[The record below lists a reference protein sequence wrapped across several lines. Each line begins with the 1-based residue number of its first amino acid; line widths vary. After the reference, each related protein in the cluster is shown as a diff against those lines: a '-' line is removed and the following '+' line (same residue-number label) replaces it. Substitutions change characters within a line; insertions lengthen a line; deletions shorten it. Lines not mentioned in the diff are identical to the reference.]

1 MDCLEV
7 QRVVSE
13 KLDRSP
19 VDVQQLEMAKEHCRT
34 CTDCAAFVRAL
45 RAVVE
50 APLPEP
56 TAGLHDRIMGAIGAE
71 AKSTSVGVT
80 AVSAQ
85 EPAEQDETPDTAGS
99 RARLKAAFR
108 NPRNERAIIAWT
120 AAAAVL
126 FVAVVIGSIE
136 GIQTMFAPPDSES
149 IIMQYSSPEERAGSE
164 LGAAPEADT
173 FNDTAATDSS
183 DSVTSAQSAGAYIS
197 VVGTVYRAAG
207 PAVGIDPLALQ
218 PFGTTVTALDSQN
231 PPSVRD
237 VLRLDDP
244 ARVYLTDGAGGYL
257 GFDRVT
263 RTYEGRVFALQ
274 SGDLQSYGQ
283 WPSLPAT
290 IPRPVKPDG
299 SPSYLPLGA
308 DAIGVTVF
316 GPGGSASQG
325 VLVAPGTSAG
335 DPAGGNPDWT
345 WWKPVQ

>member
-1 MDCLEV
+1 MMDCLEV
-7 QRVVSE
+7 QRLVSE

-19 VDVQQLEMAKEHCRT
+19 VDAEQLEMAKEHCRS
-34 CTDCAAFVRAL
+34 CADCAAFLRAL

-56 TAGLHDRIMGAIGAE
+56 TAELHDQIMDA
-71 AKSTSVGVT
+71 VT
-80 AVSAQ
+80 AEMNSSTVGLTNMAAL
-85 EPAEQDETPDTAGS
+85 EPAERVESQDTAS
-99 RARLKAAFR
+99 SVARLVAAFKD
-108 NPRNERAIIAWT
+108 PRNERAIIAWT

-136 GIQTMFAPPDSES
+136 GIQTMFAPPDTES
-149 IIMQYSSPEERAGSE
+149 VLMGSPEQRAGSE
-164 LGAAPEADT
+164 FGAAPEADT

-183 DSVTSAQSAGAYIS
+183 GSITSAPSAGAYVS
-197 VVGTVYRAAG
+197 VSGSVYRASG
-207 PAVGIDPLALQ
+207 PAVGIDPIALQ
-218 PFGTTVTALDSQN
+218 PFGTTLTALDSQS

-237 VLRLDDP
+237 VFRLDDP
-244 ARVYLTDGAGGYL
+244 ARVYLSDGAGGYL

-274 SGDLQSYGQ
+274 SGELQSYGQ
-283 WPSLPAT
+283 WPSLPAA
-290 IPRPVKPDG
+290 IQRPVKPDG

-308 DAIGVTVF
+308 DTMGVTVY

-325 VLVAPGTSAG
+325 FLIAPGTSAG